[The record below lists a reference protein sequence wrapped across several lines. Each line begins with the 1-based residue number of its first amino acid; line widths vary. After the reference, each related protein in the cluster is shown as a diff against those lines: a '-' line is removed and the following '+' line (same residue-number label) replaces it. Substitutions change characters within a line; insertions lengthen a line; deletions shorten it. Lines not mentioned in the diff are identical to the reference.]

1 MKDRIQAYR
10 SRVTT
15 VSWGWLL
22 TNPRAA
28 WRIARGFFRGL
39 VLRKNTLKSVDIL
52 STFDCQA
59 RCTMCSVAKF
69 RRESG
74 PPLTLDQYRS
84 LADQAAGLGAVSAIF
99 LGGEPLLQ
107 DDLCELVRIFSA
119 RGFFV
124 SVVSNGI
131 AVTEPLIRRLR
142 EAGLRAMFL
151 SLESLDEEVN
161 DRLRGHPGQCRKVQ
175 EAVRIGKEQGLTVG
189 ICTVF
194 VPGETERLQ
203 GVLGYCRENGLRAFL
218 APLARVGKAQD
229 MDGNTDD
236 SYEELMSVLK
246 QHPNATV
253 DWACSYFLRP
263 RCPAGKEK
271 LAITCYGHVMGCCLN
286 HISFGNV
293 RDEPLQRIWER
304 ATKFSA
310 YRDAPDR
317 CLAAFDQQYRRD
329 ILAPIARLPH
339 SPVAYT
345 DHPAITPS
353 TEPDLFPQDQEPR

>member
-161 DRLRGHPGQCRKVQ
+161 DRLRGHPGQ
-175 EAVRIGKEQGLTVG
+175 
-189 ICTVF
+189 
-194 VPGETERLQ
+194 
-203 GVLGYCRENGLRAFL
+203 
-218 APLARVGKAQD
+218 
-229 MDGNTDD
+229 
-236 SYEELMSVLK
+236 
-246 QHPNATV
+246 
-253 DWACSYFLRP
+253 
-263 RCPAGKEK
+263 
-271 LAITCYGHVMGCCLN
+271 
-286 HISFGNV
+286 
-293 RDEPLQRIWER
+293 
-304 ATKFSA
+304 
-310 YRDAPDR
+310 
-317 CLAAFDQQYRRD
+317 
-329 ILAPIARLPH
+329 
-339 SPVAYT
+339 
-345 DHPAITPS
+345 
-353 TEPDLFPQDQEPR
+353 